1 MSHHAVANLWGELW
15 DRRDLT
21 FIVRECL
28 GSLWPIMAR
37 KPKDLARDGVLGIV
51 LLKQLFD
58 VQRTELREN
67 PHRLGVILPDAL
79 LDSLDCITRIAET
92 IARSQDEFMQEIL
105 RAALISGFR
114 VALLALEQNPDE
126 DTWRSRL
133 PRLQECVEQW
143 PKYGDIDKMW
153 TLPLLRFSLSDDFE
167 KIPKQEDRSDVSR
180 KASMKESFLTHSSLS

>member
-1 MSHHAVANLWGELW
+1 MSHHAVAELWRELW
-15 DRRDLT
+15 DRSDLT

-37 KPKDLARDGVLGIV
+37 KPKDLARDGVFGIV

-67 PHRLGVILPDAL
+67 PHRLDIILPDAL
-79 LDSLDCITRIAET
+79 LDSLDCITAIAET
-92 IARSQDEFMQEIL
+92 IAKSQDAFMQEIL

-114 VALLALEQNPDE
+114 VALLALEQKPDE
-126 DTWRSRL
+126 DAWRSQL
-133 PRLQECVEQW
+133 PRLQECVKQW
-143 PKYGDIDKMW
+143 PESEDMDKMW
-153 TLPLLRFSLSDDFE
+153 TLPLLRSSLSDDFQ

-180 KASMKESFLTHSSLS
+180 KASMKEAF